1 MVVQVRRADF
11 EGDESWERV
20 TDEEDLL
27 GVSAGWHVS
36 EHAGGGWLVCVS
48 VMEFIREEPLE
59 GEMRRRIAAALRSV
73 GGVTGAVESDREIWW
88 VTGSCSG
95 EDLVRA
101 VSAVLDDLSC
111 RTRASYY
118 GPAR

>member
-1 MVVQVRRADF
+1 MVVQVSRADF

-27 GVSAGWHVS
+27 GVSASRADGEGDGWSVF
-36 EHAGGGWLVCVS
+36 VS

-59 GEMRRRIAAALRSV
+59 GELRRRIAAALASV
-73 GGVTGAVESDREIWW
+73 SGATAAVESDREVWW

-95 EDLVRA
+95 EALVRA
-101 VSAVLDDLSC
+101 VSAVLNDLAGQ
-111 RTRASYY
+111 TRAAYY
-118 GPAR
+118 GSAR